1 MRRDS
6 QIEQVPTDNNALHP
20 EDTVIRRASKAVEGF
35 ADISAEAKAATDREH
50 SMSFKQALR
59 LYPKAVGWSI
69 LLSTAI
75 VMEGYDVV
83 LLNSFYGLPQFNKKY
98 GVLTSDGTYTVP
110 APWKSSLSNGAL
122 CGEILGLFIN
132 GIVSEKYG
140 YRKTMLAS
148 LAMMIAFIFIP
159 FFSHNIQTL
168 LAGEILCGI
177 PWGVFQTLTTAYA
190 SEVCPVALRAYLCT
204 YVNLCWVIGQF
215 IASGVLRG
223 VLSRED
229 EWAYRIPFAIQWI
242 WPLPIL
248 IGVLFAPE
256 SPWWLVRKNRVA
268 DAKKALLRLTT
279 RNDPDFNAD
288 ATIAMMSHTNALEKE
303 ISAGTSYL
311 DCFKGVDLRRTEI
324 ACMVWMV
331 QTLCGS
337 TFMGY
342 STYFYQQAGL
352 ATTSSFDLSMA
363 QYALGIIGTVGSWFL
378 MHRAGRRTLYLAG
391 SCVLF
396 CLLLIIGFTSFAPAS
411 NQSSRWAIGSMLLL
425 FTFVYDFTVGPICYS
440 LVAEVSSTRL
450 KAKTIVLARNFYNVG
465 GIVVNVLTTY
475 QLTPEPTGWG
485 WSAKSA
491 FFWAGA
497 CALCIV
503 WIFFRLPEPK
513 GRTYGEMD
521 VLFERGVSA
530 RKFRDTRLDIFR
542 GDHLAPVA
550 EEGDSASENGVKKEK
565 AGVTMVE
572 KA

>member
-1 MRRDS
+1 M
-6 QIEQVPTDNNALHP
+6 
-20 EDTVIRRASKAVEGF
+20 EDTVVRRASEAVPGF
-35 ADISAEAKAATDREH
+35 ADLSADAKDATSKEH
-50 SMSFKQALR
+50 QMGFLQALK

-69 LLSTAI
+69 LLSTAVI
-75 VMEGYDVV
+75 MEGYDVV
-83 LLNSFYGLPQFNKKY
+83 LLSSFYALPQFNKKY
-98 GVLTSDGTYTVP
+98 GVLAPDGTYTVP
-110 APWKSSLSNGAL
+110 APWKSGLSNGAL

-132 GIVSEKYG
+132 GIVSEKFG
-140 YRKTMLAS
+140 YRKTMITS

-168 LAGEILCGI
+168 LVGEILCGI

-223 VLSRED
+223 ILSRPD
-229 EWAYRIPFAIQWI
+229 QWAYRIPFAIQWL

-248 IGVLFAPE
+248 IGCIFAPE
-256 SPWWLVRKNRVA
+256 SPWWLVRHGRTE

-279 RNDPDFNAD
+279 RNDPTFNVD
-288 ATIAMMSHTNALEKE
+288 ATISMMTHTDAIEKQ

-311 DCFKGVDLRRTEI
+311 DCFRGVDLRRTEI

-352 ATTSSFDLSMA
+352 ATAASFDLSMA
-363 QYALGIIGTVGSWFL
+363 QYALGMIGTVASWFL
-378 MHRAGRRTLYLAG
+378 MHRAGRRTLYLYG

-396 CLLLIIGFTSFAPAS
+396 GLLLIIGLTAIAPSS
-411 NQSSRWAIGSMLLL
+411 NQPSRWAIGSMLLL
-425 FTFVYDFTVGPICYS
+425 FTFIYDFTVGPVCYS
-440 LVAEVSSTRL
+440 LVAEMSSTRL
-450 KAKTIVLARNFYNVG
+450 KAKTIVLARNFYNIG

-475 QLTPEPTGWG
+475 QLTPKPTGWG

-491 FFWAGA
+491 FFWAGS

-513 GRTYGEMD
+513 GRTYAEMD
-521 VLFERGVSA
+521 VLFERGVPA
-530 RKFRDTRLDIFR
+530 RKFRDTKLDIFR
-542 GDHLAPVA
+542 GDHLAPVTEVDSSSEKEA
-550 EEGDSASENGVKKEK
+550 EKGSA
-565 AGVTMVE
+565 AYVE
-572 KA
+572 KTEL